1 MAGHPLVHP
10 ASCTLRCS
18 PRGAQRAWRPLS
30 MPHKGLESVPPRLC
44 GGMRAFQLDSISMGL
59 PADSSVL
66 SSHRSS
72 EVSTAL
78 GAQMTKSWK
87 CPKALATAL
96 QFPVRV
102 AD

>member
-1 MAGHPLVHP
+1 
-10 ASCTLRCS
+10 
-18 PRGAQRAWRPLS
+18 
-30 MPHKGLESVPPRLC
+30 
-44 GGMRAFQLDSISMGL
+44 MRAFQLDSISMGL